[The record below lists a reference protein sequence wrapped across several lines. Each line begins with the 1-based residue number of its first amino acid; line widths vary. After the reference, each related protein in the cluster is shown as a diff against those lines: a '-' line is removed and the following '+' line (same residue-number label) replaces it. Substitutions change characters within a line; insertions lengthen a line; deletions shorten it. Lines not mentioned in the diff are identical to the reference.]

1 MTDITKRKG
10 SIMKKRVIAAA
21 TLAAAISF
29 AANAAQA
36 DTHEAKTEKCYG
48 VVKAGKNDCHT
59 AAHSCA
65 GSGKVDSDKAEWIKL
80 PEGLCDKLA
89 GGTKEA
95 PAEEKK
101 AE

>member
-1 MTDITKRKG
+1 
-10 SIMKKRVIAAA
+10 MKKNIIAAA

-29 AANAAQA
+29 AVNAAQA

-48 VVKAGKNDCHT
+48 VVKAGKNDCNT

-65 GSGKVDSDKAEWIKL
+65 GVAKTDSDKTEWIKV
-80 PEGLCDKLA
+80 PEGLCDKLT
-89 GGTKEA
+89 GGSKEA

>member
-1 MTDITKRKG
+1 
-10 SIMKKRVIAAA
+10 MKKHVIAAA

-36 DTHEAKTEKCYG
+36 EHHEAKTEKCYG
-48 VVKAGKNDCHT
+48 VVKAGKNDCNT

-65 GSGKVDSDKAEWIKL
+65 GVAKTDSDKTEWVKV
-80 PEGLCDKLA
+80 PEGLCDKLT
-89 GGTKEA
+89 GGSKEA
-95 PAEEKK
+95 PAAEKQEEKK